1 MTFLVFQVSAF
12 NASYSDSGLFG
23 IYTISQA
30 ASAADVSRVLTGF
43 SALTRVQFKRGPFGR
58 RRSSALRGTKR
69 ASAAR
74 ETCSRAPRLPDRRER
89 VPGGVVLGAGGG
101 GGQCAVSGDLS
112 SELGR
117 GPVGARTTAEGDEL
131 EFWETP
137 PRDEEDR
144 REERRRHSW
153 QVRRSVTCAV
163 RTALGWRPF
172 RCRGEARE
180 V

>member
-1 MTFLVFQVSAF
+1 MFQVSAF

-43 SALTRVQFKRGPFGR
+43 PHSHVFSLNVGRLDAVAPQLCVALKGHL
-58 RRSSALRGTKR
+58 LRGKPAAVRHGSRTGGSASR
-69 ASAAR
+69 ASWFWGR
-74 ETCSRAPRLPDRRER
+74 W
-89 VPGGVVLGAGGG
+89 

-137 PRDEEDR
+137 PRDEEDG

-153 QVRRSVTCAV
+153 QVRRSMTCAV
-163 RTALGWRPF
+163 RTALGWCPF